1 MDKSDQVNN
10 TGDNEDERVVMDGGS
25 GSHEDDRDYGGDGG
39 EDDRDVI
46 DAGDGRDVIDGD
58 GDGGGEDDRYA
69 TDSSD
74 DEYKRLFDLSPH
86 VVVDED
92 GVIINVYD
100 VKLRSYKVKVNLES
114 SVKSL
119 QTFMANNCRFPPDEP
134 RIYKGIV
141 LKGHRTLQSY
151 GVKADHDIYM
161 HDCIYFRRV
170 DHRSGF

>member
-1 MDKSDQVNN
+1 MDKTDQVND
-10 TGDNEDERVVMDGGS
+10 TGGNEDERVFIGGG
-25 GSHEDDRDYGGDGG
+25 GSHEDDIDG

-46 DAGDGRDVIDGD
+46 D
-58 GDGGGEDDRYA
+58 GGGEDDGDT
-69 TDSSD
+69 TDSSN
-74 DEYKRLFDLSPH
+74 EYKHQFYSPH
-86 VVVDED
+86 VVDED
-92 GVIINVYD
+92 GVIIRVYD
-100 VKLRSYKVKVNLES
+100 LQMRAYKVKVNLES

-119 QTFMANNCRFPPDEP
+119 QTFMANNCKFPSDEP

-151 GVKADHDIYM
+151 GVKAGHNIYM